1 MAFPINDLL
10 ASFLEAL
17 DLHLKL
23 SAGSGRNSSHGSIMC
38 VSAEFV
44 LSLAA
49 PPQGGTSWCQLGP
62 GGGTGT
68 M

>member
-10 ASFLEAL
+10 TCFLEAL

-23 SAGSGRNSSHGSIMC
+23 SAGSGRKNSHNTCECRVLS
-38 VSAEFV
+38 

-49 PPQGGTSWCQLGP
+49 PSQGGRFWCQLGP
-62 GGGTGT
+62 GDGTRT
-68 M
+68 V